1 MTENKDYLHKVKK
14 TIIGKPLDL
23 SDSRTFSHI
32 SLIVF
37 FAWVGLGSDA
47 LSSSCY
53 GPEEIYK
60 NLSIHT
66 NLSLIVGLLTAFTIF
81 IISTSYSQIIRLF
94 PHGGGGYL
102 VASRLISPKVGMI
115 SGCALLIDYVL
126 TISISISS
134 GADAVFSFL
143 PLPFHEYKVLFA
155 VFILIVLTVL
165 NLRGVKESVAFL
177 TPIFVI
183 FVLTHIFLIVY
194 AFTTHVPEMKTV
206 AAQTTTELH
215 STVSQLGIFGTLF
228 LIMKAY
234 SMGAGTYTG
243 IEAVSNGIPN
253 LREPRV
259 NTAIKT
265 MRLLALSLALAVVGL
280 VIAYFIFNVHFV
292 PGKTLNAV
300 LIGNAIA
307 TWNPFVGQT
316 FLYVTLISEA
326 ALLFVAAQTGYLDGP
341 RVMAN
346 MAHDYWMPRKFTLLS
361 DRLVSQNGIVLMGV
375 AAFIVIWL
383 SKGSVAFLVVL
394 YSINVFITF
403 TLSQFGMVK
412 HWINVRKTEKK
423 WFQKLVIN
431 GIGLILTTF
440 ILITVTVI
448 KFEEGGWITLVI
460 TSCLVALSLYIKK
473 HYNQIGKEIGNIQGV
488 MNTKMPELVTILKSK
503 IKLVKTEQKEMD
515 TSDSTAVILVNG
527 YSAIGLYSLFYLLNT
542 FHNTYKNFVFISVG
556 VVDSGSFN
564 SHEQLEILK
573 LEIENNLQKYTNLIK
588 ELGCHA
594 EYRYGIGTDVS
605 EEVVKMVPEVL
616 EKYPNSTFVGG
627 QLIIRGM
634 YRLSRVLHN
643 FTIFSIQRRLYKHG
657 LTTIII
663 PISLDKAIEVINVS
677 NSKVGIENV
686 ITVTN

>member
-23 SDSRTFSHI
+23 TDSRTFSHI

-143 PLPFHEYKVLFA
+143 PLPFHEYKVFFA

-194 AFTTHVPEMKTV
+194 AFSTHVPEIKTV
-206 AAQTTTELH
+206 AVQTTTEFH

-280 VIAYFIFNVHFV
+280 VIAYFLFNVHFV

-300 LIGNAIA
+300 LIGNAIS

-346 MAHDYWMPRKFTLLS
+346 MAHDYWLPRKFTLLS
-361 DRLVSQNGIVLMGV
+361 DRLVSQNGIMLMGI
-375 AAFIVIWL
+375 AAVIVIWL

-412 HWINVRKTEKK
+412 HWFNVRKTEKK
-423 WFQKLVIN
+423 WFRKLVIN
-431 GIGLILTTF
+431 GIGLLLTTF

-460 TSCLVALSLYIKK
+460 TSCLVGLSLYIKK
-473 HYNQIGKEIGNIQGV
+473 HYNQIGKEIGNIQSV

-503 IKLVKTEQKEMD
+503 ISLVKSDHTRMD
-515 TSDSTAVILVNG
+515 SSDSTAVILVNG

-573 LEIENNLQKYTNLIK
+573 LEIESDLQKYTKLIK

-657 LTTIII
+657 LTTIVI

-677 NSKVGIENV
+677 NSKVAIENV
-686 ITVTN
+686 ISIKN

>member
-1 MTENKDYLHKVKK
+1 MTEEKNYLHNVKK
-14 TIIGKPLDL
+14 KIIGKPLDL

-143 PLPFHEYKVLFA
+143 PLPFHEYKVFFA

-194 AFTTHVPEMKTV
+194 AFSTHAPELKTV
-206 AAQTTTELH
+206 AVQTTTEFH
-215 STVSQLGIFGTLF
+215 STVSQLGIFGTMF

-280 VIAYFIFNVHFV
+280 VIAYFLFNVHFV

-300 LIGNAIA
+300 LIGNAIS

-346 MAHDYWMPRKFTLLS
+346 MAHDYWLPRKFTLLS
-361 DRLVSQNGIVLMGV
+361 DRLVSQNGIMLMGV
-375 AAFIVIWL
+375 AAVIVIWL

-412 HWINVRKTEKK
+412 HWFNVRKTEKK
-423 WFQKLVIN
+423 WFRKLVIN
-431 GIGLILTTF
+431 GIGLLLTTF

-448 KFEEGGWITLVI
+448 KFEEGGWITIVI
-460 TSCLVALSLYIKK
+460 TSCLVGLSLYIKK

-488 MNTKMPELVTILKSK
+488 MNTKMPELVNVLKSK
-503 IKLVKTEQKEMD
+503 ISLVKPDHVIDEN
-515 TSDSTAVILVNG
+515 DSTAVILVNG
-527 YSAIGLYSLFYLLNT
+527 YSAIGLYSLFYLLNN

-573 LEIENNLQKYTNLIK
+573 LKIESDLQKYTKLIT

-605 EEVVKMVPEVL
+605 EEVVRMVPEVL

-634 YRLSRVLHN
+634 YRISRVLHN

-663 PISLDKAIEVINVS
+663 PISLDKAIEVIDVS
-677 NSKVGIENV
+677 NAKIEIETMISVEN
-686 ITVTN
+686 